1 MMEAEK
7 FRFRS
12 GLDSSHC
19 HMILAQCSTSLSLHV
34 PIINIRIKITTIYD
48 FYSLFW

>member
-12 GLDSSHC
+12 GLDSSRC
-19 HMILAQCSTSLSLHV
+19 HKLLAQYSTSLSLNV
-34 PIINIRIKITTIYD
+34 PTISIRIKITTIYD